1 MDLEILSQDDDYEVM
16 DTKRRTIQSESGE
29 EVVLD
34 RVTDIV
40 DWYKNLS
47 TLPNIEHYDVLIY
60 LLHYCKWPEQR
71 LKNFKNDNGYRLFL
85 ANHIDNVEI
94 SSTLREEFV
103 YVKATCVPE
112 TRQSATPYSVWILI
126 KHVSG
131 EILSA
136 GCSCVA
142 YV

>member
-16 DTKRRTIQSESGE
+16 DTKRRSIQSESGE

-60 LLHYCKWPEQR
+60 LLHNCKWPEQR

-85 ANHIDNVEI
+85 ANHIDIE
-94 SSTLREEFV
+94 
-103 YVKATCVPE
+103 
-112 TRQSATPYSVWILI
+112 
-126 KHVSG
+126 KHT
-131 EILSA
+131 
-136 GCSCVA
+136 
-142 YV
+142 Y